1 MAARPT
7 IYRPNVRRLR
17 LDPFFSQ
24 AAEQVASWVR
34 TEQDAFWLAPSS
46 APPITPATIRGWQ
59 SPGRQPLLL
68 TDGEA
73 GVIVGYGEMNVLNT
87 AERSY
92 WLGHLIIDPA
102 QRSRGLG
109 KQLTR
114 LLLLNAFHRHAA
126 RKVTLIVFPENR
138 HAVAAYRAAGLFDE
152 CYEEHD
158 FPAYRLRKE
167 LLRMTATGV
176 R

>member
-1 MAARPT
+1 MSARPT
-7 IYRPNVRRLR
+7 TFRANTRRLR

-24 AAEQVASWVR
+24 AAETVASWVR

-46 APPITPATIRGWQ
+46 PPPITAATIRGWQ
-59 SPGRQPLLL
+59 SPGRQPMLL
-68 TDGEA
+68 TDAEA
-73 GVIVGYGEMNVLNT
+73 GVIVGYGELNT
-87 AERSY
+87 LNISERSF

-102 QRSRGLG
+102 QRGRGCG

-114 LLLLNAFHRHAA
+114 LLLVHAFHRHAA

-138 HAVAAYRAAGLFDE
+138 HAIAAYRAAGLLDE
-152 CYEEHD
+152 CYEEHE

-167 LLRMTATGV
+167 LLRMTATGL